1 VSIFSLLFIGLQL
14 IVLPILSFQTREV
27 IEGEEILPP
36 RRALYIQSIIMLSV
50 IGALAALVDWKED
63 LPVHWYSLI
72 TIKNFLLAGFL
83 YITGMLVN
91 FIQYHFNRKNTTDED
106 GIILPQKKDEY
117 ILWIVLCMTAAWSEE
132 YVYRGVLSELFLKQ
146 GMVYIL
152 AIVLSGVCFS
162 FSHFAQG
169 WIAIPV
175 TFLFAL
181 GFQYLYKW
189 SGSLLLPVLVHFVY
203 NISVEYLRRSL
214 IKTTSVD
221 QSKDDHGSGGP
232 ADDQ

>member
-1 VSIFSLLFIGLQL
+1 MSIFSLLFIGLQL
-14 IVLPILSFQTREV
+14 IVLPVLSFQTREV
-27 IEGEEILPP
+27 IEGDEVLPP
-36 RRALYIQSIIMLSV
+36 RRSLYIQSIIMLSV
-50 IGALAALVDWKED
+50 IGVLAALVDWKEG
-63 LPVHWYSLI
+63 LPVHWYSFI
-72 TIKNFLLAGFL
+72 TTKNIILAGVL
-83 YITGMLVN
+83 YVTGMLVN
-91 FIQYHFNRKNTTDED
+91 FIQYHYNRKNVSDED

-117 ILWIVLCMTAAWSEE
+117 ILWIALCMTAAWSEE

-146 GMVYIL
+146 GMMYIL

-189 SGSLLLPVLVHFVY
+189 SGSLLLPVIVHFIY
-203 NISVEYLRRSL
+203 NISVEYLRRAL
-214 IKTTSVD
+214 IKATSGDRSEESVD
-221 QSKDDHGSGGP
+221 HS
-232 ADDQ
+232 DDQ